1 MVCIFYKFGNLKIVF
16 NFNFSELEKQHK
28 NQIGDMEKLLK
39 KTQSMAHTQSMKNK
53 EQVEKLIL
61 SDDIIGH
68 LISENE
74 GLLLKLDIL
83 KNA

>member
-1 MVCIFYKFGNLKIVF
+1 
-16 NFNFSELEKQHK
+16 
-28 NQIGDMEKLLK
+28 
-39 KTQSMAHTQSMKNK
+39 MAHTQSMKNK